1 MRVSFKSLVLLAVT
15 ASCCM
20 VIFNLSSTHSSSTQ
34 RLHSR
39 IAHITA
45 QDLAA
50 MRHSQDSEGVLP
62 QPIDIPSI
70 LSTSPRITLNTSGD
84 AATPCRHDCQPPRN
98 KSAEPPTLLYH
109 PRLPQHQQHQQQ
121 QQQQQKQST
130 GMEQL
135 CDRACRLTKLGKKG
149 LIRHNTYISR
159 VQVENVTLPGSWTV
173 TSELVDRLSQRQRH
187 VQETCKK
194 YGLNKTNGT
203 YQPNAWEFLLD
214 EKHNLAWC
222 NVFKAA
228 SSTWFYNFN
237 LLAGYSE
244 FELLH
249 TKESPV
255 TLARKRYKRPS
266 VEELKRVFNSTH
278 PPLSF
283 MIVRHPFERLVS
295 GYRDKIL
302 SGNRYY
308 SKLSRTVAKAYQ
320 GLAPSS
326 KDREWKWPKAGRP
339 SGAKVIATFPQ
350 FVQFLLDETS
360 KGNKLDEHWTPMS
373 GFCTPCLVP
382 FDVFAKVETLQEDGN
397 YIIFSSGIKDI
408 IKPKMIN
415 RARDGPTKEVAS
427 KFLCQLTKEQME
439 GLIQLYKMDLE
450 LFQYDVS
457 KYQQCVRQSDK
468 SNPISRGA

>member
-1 MRVSFKSLVLLAVT
+1 MRVTFKSLVFLAAT
-15 ASCCM
+15 ASFCM
-20 VIFNLSSTHSSSTQ
+20 VIFNVSSTPRPTQ

-50 MRHSQDSEGVLP
+50 IRHSPDAAGVLP
-62 QPIDIPSI
+62 QPIDIPGV
-70 LSTSPRITLNTSGD
+70 LSTSPRILLNVSGVV
-84 AATPCRHDCQPPRN
+84 AAPCGHDCQPPRN
-98 KSAEPPTLLYH
+98 KSVETPTLLSDARV
-109 PRLPQHQQHQQQ
+109 PQHQQQ
-121 QQQQQKQST
+121 QQNT
-130 GMEQL
+130 NTEQL
-135 CDRACRLTKLGKKG
+135 CDRACRLNKLGKKG
-149 LIRHNTYISR
+149 LIRHSMYISR

-187 VQETCKK
+187 VQETCRK
-194 YGLNKTNGT
+194 YGLDKANKT
-203 YQPNAWEFLLD
+203 YQPNAWEFLIN
-214 EKHNLAWC
+214 EEHNLAWC

-237 LLAGYSE
+237 LLAGFSE

-266 VEELKRVFNSTH
+266 VEELKKVLNSTH

-308 SKLSRTVAKAYQ
+308 SKLSRTVAKTYQ
-320 GLAPSS
+320 GLASS
-326 KDREWKWPKAGRP
+326 VKDREWKWPKAGRP

-360 KGNKLDEHWTPMS
+360 KGNKLDEHWIPMS
-373 GFCTPCLVP
+373 TFCTPCLVP

-427 KFLCQLTKEQME
+427 RFLCQLTKEQME
-439 GLIQLYKMDLE
+439 GLIQMYKMDLE

-457 KYQQCVRQSDK
+457 KYQECVRESDK
-468 SNPISRGA
+468 TNLTSLGA